1 MTAKTLQPTMTCTT
15 FVGKM
20 SWRSFSSY
28 VSGNEQG
35 APVAALTEGQVD
47 KLRETM
53 WAMNAVDCSTHPET
67 TTIETTDEDG
77 NPTTTE
83 ITETV
88 LVIELT
94 QKTPDEMAADYH
106 FTTRQNT
113 YLATFTRPAVW
124 GNCGQNCS
132 AALHKTAVNL

>member
-1 MTAKTLQPTMTCTT
+1 M
-15 FVGKM
+15 
-20 SWRSFSSY
+20 
-28 VSGNEQG
+28 
-35 APVAALTEGQVD
+35 D

-53 WAMNAVDCSTHPET
+53 WAMNAVDYSTHPEA
-67 TTIETTDEDG
+67 TTIDTTDEDG

-94 QKTPDEMAADYH
+94 HKTPDEMAADYH

-113 YLATFTRPAVW
+113 
-124 GNCGQNCS
+124 
-132 AALHKTAVNL
+132 